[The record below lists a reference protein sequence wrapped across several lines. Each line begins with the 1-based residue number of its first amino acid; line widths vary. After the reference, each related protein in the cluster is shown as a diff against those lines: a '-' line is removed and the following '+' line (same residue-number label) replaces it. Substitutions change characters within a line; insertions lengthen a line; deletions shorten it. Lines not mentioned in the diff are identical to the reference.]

1 MDDNP
6 YEAPSTTTSSPDDG
20 VDTQRFHLRDYLSA
34 GCSFVVVF
42 PLVLILL
49 GGVVAGPIAGPF
61 RVSSLMAAVVT
72 VGVFATALVLASLS
86 AWQALYQARRRRLR
100 RVGRMKTAGKPA
112 R

>member
-6 YEAPSTTTSSPDDG
+6 YEAPSTTTAPPVDR
-20 VDTQRFHLRDYLSA
+20 VDTQRFHRRDYISA

-42 PLVLILL
+42 LLVLVLL
-49 GGVVAGPIAGPF
+49 GGMFGLTMPD
-61 RVSSLMAAVVT
+61 RSRSLLMWAVGIFVW
-72 VGVFATALVLASLS
+72 ALALASLS

-100 RVGRMKTAGKPA
+100 RAGRMKTADKSA

>member
-1 MDDNP
+1 
-6 YEAPSTTTSSPDDG
+6 
-20 VDTQRFHLRDYLSA
+20 
-34 GCSFVVVF
+34 
-42 PLVLILL
+42 
-49 GGVVAGPIAGPF
+49 
-61 RVSSLMAAVVT
+61 VSSLMAAVVT